1 MPTPASTARRGFTL
15 IELLTVIAIIGILA
29 AILIP
34 TVAKV
39 RETAKRAKCMSNV
52 RQLTLSLI
60 NQANQTKG
68 LRFPKNVNVNP
79 TTGVETKASW
89 AWDAMHT
96 VVKDLVSTAGREV
109 LYCPASTMA
118 DANGGVERLYNFS
131 PNNYAVS
138 NYIMLIEG
146 TAQIQAPWVNTR
158 LQDTYDAR
166 VGTETIKVPPS
177 QRLLVVDAVISQ
189 GISSTSFTNV
199 TIGGLGT
206 NVSNHMDG
214 RMPSGGHS
222 GYVDGHVK
230 WRKWVMS
237 LQPGPNVYSKE
248 GSTGSPLFWF

>member
-1 MPTPASTARRGFTL
+1 MTTPKSAAPRGFTL

-34 TVAKV
+34 TVSKV
-39 RETAKRAKCMSNV
+39 RDHAKRAKCMSNV
-52 RQLTLSLI
+52 RQITLSLI
-60 NQANQTKG
+60 SQANQTKG

-79 TTGVETKASW
+79 TTGAETGASW
-89 AWDAMHT
+89 AWDAMHS
-96 VVKDLVSTAGREV
+96 VVKDLVGAAGREV
-109 LYCPASTMA
+109 LYCPSSNMA
-118 DANGGVERLYNFS
+118 EANGGVERLYNFS

-146 TAQIQAPWVNTR
+146 TAQIQAPWVNKR
-158 LQDTYDAR
+158 IQDTYDAR
-166 VGTETIKVPPS
+166 VGTETIKISPS

-189 GISSTSFTNV
+189 GISPASFTNV

-230 WRKWVMS
+230 WRKWVLS
-237 LQPGPNVYSKE
+237 LQPGPDVYSKE
-248 GSTGSPLFWF
+248 GAPGSPLFWF